1 MAPSEPPAA
10 APQPAPTPLAAPA
23 AQPYAEPSPVE
34 DLRDYQYAGP
44 RVSITFSPLHLL
56 LPMFEAQVE
65 VLVTPHLG
73 ISAIGGIGSITAAS
87 TDGAL
92 ADQKFSAWELG
103 AQVVGY
109 PLRDFSS
116 LQLGAEF
123 IWIHVSTEDIG
134 GQQISA
140 NAGGGAVGPLLGYK
154 WLTKVGFTAFV
165 QGGFEYVFVTGNA
178 ADDQGNTAQA
188 KQSAVIPLLNF
199 NIGWSF

>member
-1 MAPSEPPAA
+1 
-10 APQPAPTPLAAPA
+10 
-23 AQPYAEPSPVE
+23 
-34 DLRDYQYAGP
+34 
-44 RVSITFSPLHLL
+44 
-56 LPMFEAQVE
+56 MFEAQVE

-73 ISAIGGIGSITAAS
+73 ISAIGGIGSITATSA
-87 TDGAL
+87 DGSL
-92 ADQKFSAWELG
+92 VDQKFSAWELG
-103 AQVVGY
+103 TQVVGY
-109 PLRDFSS
+109 PLRDFSG

-123 IWIHVSTEDIG
+123 MWIHVSTESIN

-188 KQSAVIPLLNF
+188 EQSTVVPLVNLNV
-199 NIGWSF
+199 GWSF